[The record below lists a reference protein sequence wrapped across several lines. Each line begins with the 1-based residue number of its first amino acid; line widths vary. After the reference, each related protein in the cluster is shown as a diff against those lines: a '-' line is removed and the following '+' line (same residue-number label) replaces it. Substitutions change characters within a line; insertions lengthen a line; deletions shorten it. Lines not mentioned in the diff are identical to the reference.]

1 MPLRKVNHMNEADHL
16 LVTEAVAAAEERT
29 NGEIVT
35 IVTDRSDSY
44 HDIALLWASAI
55 AFLALAVIA
64 FIPDFYL
71 AIIDQLIGG
80 WGHEFSMGEHLAL
93 IFIFMAL
100 KWLGVYLL
108 LKWTPLRMLVTP
120 KPVKIR
126 RVQERALLLFKV
138 GAESRTA
145 AHTGILIFL
154 SMREH
159 RAEIIADA
167 AIAAKVAP
175 EIWGDA
181 MLALLAKVR
190 AGAPG
195 EGMAAAVNLVG
206 AVLTE
211 HFPKSGDNPN
221 ELPDRLI
228 EI

>member
-1 MPLRKVNHMNEADHL
+1 MPLRKVNHMSEADHL
-16 LVTEAVAAAEERT
+16 LVTQAVAEAEEHT
-29 NGEIVT
+29 IGEIVT
-35 IVTDRSDSY
+35 IVTDRSDNY
-44 HDIALLWASAI
+44 HDIAILWASAI
-55 AFLALAVIA
+55 SFLALAVVA
-64 FIPDFYL
+64 LIPDFFL
-71 AIIDQLIGG
+71 SIASQLLGG
-80 WGHEFSMGEHLAL
+80 WDHEFTTGEYAAM

-100 KWLGVYLL
+100 KWTGVYLL
-108 LKWTPLRMLVTP
+108 LKWTPLRMMLTP
-120 KPVKIR
+120 KPIKLR
-126 RVQERALLLFKV
+126 RVQERAMQLFKV
-138 GAESRTA
+138 GAESRTIG
-145 AHTGILIFL
+145 HTGILIFL

-181 MLALLAKVR
+181 MLALIDKVR

-195 EGMAAAVNLVG
+195 EGMAAAVNQVG
-206 AVLTE
+206 AVLIE

>member
-1 MPLRKVNHMNEADHL
+1 MPLRKVNHMNEADHQ
-16 LVTEAVAAAEERT
+16 LVTDSVAAAEEKT

-35 IVTDRSDSY
+35 IVTDRSDTY

-64 FIPDFYL
+64 VIPDYYL
-71 AIIDQLIGG
+71 GWIDWALGG
-80 WGHEFSMGEHLAL
+80 WGHEFSMGEHLAM

-108 LKWTPLRMLVTP
+108 LKWTSFRMLVTP
-120 KPVKIR
+120 KPIKIQ
-126 RVQERALLLFKV
+126 RVQQRALQLFRV

-159 RAEIIADA
+159 RAEIIADS
-167 AIAAKVAP
+167 AIAVKVPP

-181 MLALLAKVR
+181 MLAMLEKVR

-195 EGMAAAVNLVG
+195 EGMAAAVRLVG
-206 AVLTE
+206 AVLAE